1 MRINFRQGL
10 VSAEIASNGQPNYLV
25 AGGSGISL
33 RTTNRPVVFSAASG
47 TKNYTISFYQDVL
60 AWPSSMLAGVT
71 EGWLYIDINRATA
84 ARSYGVTTTAPTWGT
99 VKPTSPVDNQ
109 HWYDLTSNKMKTYN
123 ATAQAW
129 IDVIRV
135 FAGHYTT
142 TLLSTYPVGS
152 QVGISSTAGVIS
164 GSIMVDGFGV
174 AITDSAG
181 NFITTEENL
190 YIDGAPTY
198 AAKLEANVA
207 VASAA
212 VTIPAFH
219 VVRFANNGTLELGD
233 YDDTGDKILGIAV
246 VDANITEPVNI
257 VLSGKVHNPLW
268 NWGSA
273 NVTLWVGTNGELV
286 AVDPYTVGGR
296 TKARVAVAR
305 TIDAQTII
313 FDQGLGGK
321 GEKGDAGDL
330 TGLVNAVANVI
341 GITKLSVDPDDFENP
356 IAVGVNDPILTAPRV
371 PLEHTH
377 PATAITV
384 SPFGTFSGTNAQQA
398 LEHLQT
404 VKLNLSG
411 GTVTGNIIST
421 VQATQD
427 NHLVTLGQT
436 KNSIVSAAVTYK
448 RFILSDSASTI
459 VQAFNALSPANRT
472 YVVNTVVVCEWKQSV
487 YFWAGGYGSPV
498 SATDTS
504 QFLLIGKL
512 AGDAAPLSFRAI
524 ESIAAYQVAVNKT
537 LLLLITVATDDGDIL
552 TPWALDSV
560 TGEMT
565 DLSEAADG
573 IPFKDGMVELS
584 TDNDMVAVA
593 RTNWDAS
600 PSPLANV
607 AFFAYPS
614 FDGDVRADHSGGGIA
629 MNNIGMC
636 RLSKDGSRA
645 VVNHNDVVGSFELN
659 AATVF
664 DTATGQVVFYVP
676 AAAGWDTSQNTM
688 QVAISPDGS
697 KLAVR
702 YSTTV
707 FTGGNASFDF
717 ALFDI
722 NTTQE
727 LVRYSGFR
735 CVDVAFTQD
744 GSKVVFTGAALG
756 DNNNTALSVYVI
768 DSTNPPQTA
777 PAPVVQMN
785 SSWSLNQFPVCL
797 DVGGVD
803 FFVCQAFNN
812 DTSMAG
818 FVRVN
823 LSTGE
828 YTDVTPPVSGRSYGN
843 IVGRWDNKLY
853 VSTYSNDD
861 GYQAITEINTATW
874 TEGSLNK
881 QLVDPA
887 DPNTFLEY
895 FGAS

>member
-25 AGGSGISL
+25 AGGPGISL

-60 AWPSSMLAGVT
+60 AWPTSMLTGIT

-84 ARSYGVTTTAPTWGT
+84 ARSYGVTTTEPSWGT

-109 HWYDLTSNKMKTYN
+109 HWYDLTTNTMKVYN
-123 ATAQAW
+123 NTAQAW
-129 IDVIRV
+129 IDAIRV

-142 TLLSTYPVGS
+142 TLLSTYQVGS
-152 QVGISSTAGVIS
+152 QVGIASTAGVIS

-181 NFITTEENL
+181 DFITTEENL

-212 VTIPAFH
+212 VTIPKFH
-219 VVRFANNGTLELGD
+219 VVRFANNGTLELAD
-233 YDDTGDKILGIAV
+233 YDDTGDKILGLAV

-286 AVDPYTVGGR
+286 AVDPFTVGGR
-296 TKARVAVAR
+296 SKARVAVAR

-330 TGLVNAVANVI
+330 TGLVNAAANVI

-356 IAVGVNDPILTAPRV
+356 IAVGINDPLLTAPRV
-371 PLEHTH
+371 PIEHTH

-384 SPFGTFSGTNAQQA
+384 SPFGTFSGSNAQQA

-448 RFILSDSASTI
+448 RFTLSDSASTI

-472 YVVNTVVVCEWKQSV
+472 YAVNTVVVCEWKQSV

-512 AGDAAPLSFRAI
+512 AGDAAPLTFRAL
-524 ESIAAYQVAVNKT
+524 ESIAAYQVTASKT
-537 LLLLITVATDDGDIL
+537 IFLIL
-552 TPWALDSV
+552 TLAGDSSDTYVPYVIDSV

-565 DLSEAADG
+565 QSEDADG
-573 IPFKDGMVELS
+573 IEFQNGMVELS
-584 TDNDMVAVA
+584 TDNDLVVVA
-593 RTNWDAS
+593 RTDWDQS
-600 PSPLANV
+600 PSQGSV
-607 AFFAYPS
+607 RTFSYPDFVDKAVVS
-614 FDGDVRADHSGGGIA
+614 QSGGGIA
-629 MNNIGMC
+629 LNNIGMV
-636 RLSKDGSRA
+636 RLSKDGTRMA
-645 VVNHNDVVGSFELN
+645 VTHNDVVGSFELQ
-659 AATVF
+659 AATVY
-664 DTATGQVVFYVP
+664 DTATGQVLFYVP
-676 AAAGWDTSQNTM
+676 AYQDWDTTQNTTLA
-688 QVAISPDGS
+688 AISPDGS

-702 YSTTV
+702 YSTTKFV
-707 FTGGNASFDF
+707 SGTPGFDF

-727 LVRYSGFR
+727 IARYSGFR

-744 GSKVVFTGAALG
+744 GSKVIFTGTDAG
-756 DNNNTALSVYVI
+756 DNTNQHLAVYMV
-768 DSTNPPQTA
+768 DATNPPLTA
-777 PAPVVQMN
+777 PAPVVQMD
-785 SSWSLNQFPVCL
+785 SDWDVDIFPSTLN
-797 DVGGVD
+797 VGGVD
-803 FFVCQAFNN
+803 YLIVSAFNQV
-812 DTSMAG
+812 TSART
-818 FVRVN
+818 FVRIN

-828 YTDVTPPVSGRSYGN
+828 YTDVPPPTGHSY
-843 IVGRWDNKLY
+843 VMTAARWDNRLY
-853 VSTYSNDD
+853 VIENSSSDA
-861 GYQAITEINTATW
+861 YQAILEIDPTTW
-874 TEGSLNK
+874 APGDLNK
-881 QLVDPA
+881 QLVQASDE
-887 DPNTFLEY
+887 NTFVEY
-895 FGAS
+895 FGVS